1 MAAKK
6 KTPARS
12 ARSRTKGASRPAPRK
27 TSAGPKPAPTKTGI
41 VYSDP
46 LREALAR
53 RLLAGR

>member
-12 ARSRTKGASRPAPRK
+12 ARSRTKGASRPAARK
-27 TSAGPKPAPTKTGI
+27 SAAAPKPAPAKVGV